1 MIGLLIKDIYNLRKQ
16 LIWYLC
22 MTILFF
28 ALSLALKNLA
38 FCAALSALIAVSVPV
53 SAIAYEE
60 KENWQKF
67 IAASGTDIKIIVLEK
82 YLLGMIFALGCATVY
97 LVAFLIGSGAG
108 LKWSEY
114 AIPVAMSAV
123 VLSVVLPLVFK
134 YGVEKGKVTVI
145 VIVAALMVVWVGILT
160 LLDRFAVNS
169 DALVIG
175 LSVAMAI
182 ISLIVSFA
190 VSIKI
195 YKRKEF

>member
-1 MIGLLIKDIYNLRKQ
+1 M
-16 LIWYLC
+16 
-22 MTILFF
+22 
-28 ALSLALKNLA
+28 
-38 FCAALSALIAVSVPV
+38 
-53 SAIAYEE
+53 
-60 KENWQKF
+60 
-67 IAASGTDIKIIVLEK
+67 
-82 YLLGMIFALGCATVY
+82 
-97 LVAFLIGSGAG
+97 
-108 LKWSEY
+108 KWSEY
-114 AIPVAMSAV
+114 AIPVAISAV

-134 YGVEKGKVTVI
+134 YGVEKGKVAVI

-160 LLDRFAVNS
+160 VLDRYEVNS